1 MIKRTFIEDK
11 IARSTSIDKKR
22 AAFADIKTAKNV
34 DVCDRSRIEV
44 NCLNGISKLSALRSI
59 KPLKILNPRNLSEYC
74 QVYLSSYGGGL
85 VTGDEI
91 TLEIECKANAKLFL
105 GTQAETKIYKSIDG
119 KLSRQSMEGV
129 LHPHSVAVICPDAL
143 IPYKGSRFIQ
153 KQSWNID
160 STATLVLIDWLHAGR
175 SSLGE
180 NFEYRL
186 LSSEVEIIMGN
197 EKIILDR
204 LRIEPQCS
212 SVTRVGAFGTY
223 QSYFNLYFVGALS
236 GTFIPKL
243 KELLDRGSEDRKKL
257 WVTLN
262 AVHTKG
268 FVLRVLAKDK
278 QDVFP
283 LLTKILEIF
292 ASAELLG
299 FNPLT
304 RKF

>member
-1 MIKRTFIEDK
+1 MEKNLQ
-11 IARSTSIDKKR
+11 SQ
-22 AAFADIKTAKNV
+22 AATIKTANNA

-44 NCLNGISKLSALRSI
+44 NCLNGISRLSASRSI
-59 KPLKILNPRNLSEYC
+59 NPLKILNPRNLSECC

-91 TLEIECKANAKLFL
+91 ALEIECKANAKLYL

-119 KLSRQSMEGV
+119 KLSRQSILGV
-129 LHPHSVAVICPDAL
+129 LHQHSVAVICPDAL
-143 IPYKGSRFIQ
+143 IPYKGSQFIQ
-153 KQSWNID
+153 KQNWNID
-160 STATLVLIDWLHAGR
+160 STATLVLIDWLHSGR

-180 NFEYRL
+180 NFDYRL
-186 LSSEVEIIMGN
+186 LNSEVEIIMGN

-212 SVTRVGAFGTY
+212 SVYRTGAFGTY
-223 QSYFNLYFVGALS
+223 QSYFNLYFVGELC
-236 GTFIPKL
+236 GYFIPKL
-243 KELLDRGSEDRKKL
+243 KDLLDKGSEDLKKL
-257 WVTLN
+257 WLTLN
-262 AVHTKG
+262 CVHTNG
-268 FVLRVLAKDK
+268 SVLRVLAKEK
-278 QDVFP
+278 QDIFP

-292 ASAELLG
+292 ASAEFLG